1 MNSLLSPQVEK
12 FITKST
18 KWTNWDYWSP
28 QVEKFITKS
37 TKWMNWDYL
46 SPQVDEFFIKSTS
59 GEVYYKVDKLR
70 LFKSTSGRVHH

>member
-28 QVEKFITKS
+28 QVEKFITKW
-37 TKWMNWDYL
+37 TNWDYL
-46 SPQVDEFFIKSTS
+46 SPQVDEFIIKSTRTSLLQNPQS
-59 GEVYYKVDKLR
+59 GWIEII
-70 LFKSTSGRVHH
+70 